1 MNFKEFFLT
10 EESGIRDIEQHLR
23 DRGVDPDKIKVIY
36 DKESN
41 IANFLL
47 YNLSGQL
54 IGFQQYNPNKPKDH
68 FKGELGRN
76 TVKYYTYVS
85 KEGGR
90 KDAFISVWGL
100 QNVKDE
106 DKELWVTEGIFD
118 AVKLVNAGLPAIAA
132 LTSTPSPQLKQ
143 WFNIL
148 GKKVIV
154 ILDGDDAGSK
164 LNSIATV
171 SYKTPKPYKDLG
183 EMKQEDVNQFV
194 KDIRSGKIEPF
205 KR

>member
-1 MNFKEFFLT
+1 MNLLRE
-10 EESGIRDIEQHLR
+10 HLIN
-23 DRGVDPDKIKVIY
+23 RGVDFDKINVVCDEY
-36 DKESN
+36 SN
-41 IANFLL
+41 SATFLL
-47 YNLSGQL
+47 YNLSHQI
-54 IGFQQYNPNKPKDH
+54 IGFQQYNYLKPKNH

-100 QNVKDE
+100 QNVKEE
-106 DKELWVTEGIFD
+106 DKEIWVTEGIFD

-143 WFNIL
+143 WFSIM

-164 LNSIATV
+164 LKSIANV
-171 SYKTPKPYKDLG
+171 AYKTPKPYKDLG

-194 KDIRSGKIEPF
+194 ADIKSGKEKPF
-205 KR
+205 I